1 MDKKKILLVAL
12 GHLSCD
18 VNGGALPAVLP
29 FVRAAYGLNYQATA
43 GLMFAYS
50 CLSSLIQPLF
60 GLLSDRFSRPW
71 FIPLGVLLAGC
82 GLAAVGWMSGYWSIF
97 AAIVASGVG
106 SALFH
111 PEGARLAN
119 RVSGEHK
126 AVGMSIFSIGGN
138 CGFVLGPLLATAAL
152 GALGLA
158 GTTVFAVLAC
168 TTAGGLLWHVARM
181 QACAAGA
188 RAVAAVHDD
197 GEDVPAN
204 DWGQFARLTVV
215 IVARAIAFVGCNTF
229 IPLYWVSAFGQTKA
243 TAALA
248 LTFFCVCGV
257 ISNVFG
263 GMLSDRFGC
272 RTIIRCVFPLIP
284 LAALL
289 FSQCSSL
296 YAAWAVLPLLGFS
309 LYAPFSA
316 QVVLGQQYL
325 ARNIGFASGVTLGL
339 ATTLGGITAPL
350 LGWIA
355 DTYGMVRTFETLAV
369 IAAAGAV
376 FAQTL
381 RPRKLS
387 DQKRSAQ
394 NA

>member
-1 MDKKKILLVAL
+1 MDRKKILLVAL

-29 FVRAAYGLNYQATA
+29 FLRAGFGLSYQATA

-82 GLAAVGWMSGYWSIF
+82 GLAAVGWMSGYWSVF
-97 AAIVASGVG
+97 AAIAVSGVG

-111 PEGARLAN
+111 PEGARFAN
-119 RVSGEHK
+119 RVSGDHK
-126 AVGMSIFSIGGN
+126 AVGMSFFSIGGN
-138 CGFVLGPLLATAAL
+138 SGFVLGPLLATAAL
-152 GALGLA
+152 GAVGLA
-158 GTTVFAVLAC
+158 GTTVFAALAVI
-168 TTAGGLLWHVARM
+168 TAGCLLWNVSHMRVPAPP
-181 QACAAGA
+181 AADGGT
-188 RAVAAVHDD
+188 AAPDAE
-197 GEDVPAN
+197 GSAPAN
-204 DWGQFARLTVV
+204 DWAQFARLTVV
-215 IVARAIAFVGCNTF
+215 IVARAVAFVGFNTF

-243 TAALA
+243 AGALA
-248 LTFFCVCGV
+248 LTVFCICGV

-272 RTIIRCVFPLIP
+272 RAVIRTVFPLVP
-284 LAALL
+284 LAALA
-289 FSQCSSL
+289 FSLSSSL
-296 YAAWAVLPLLGFS
+296 HAAWAALPLLGFA

-355 DTYGMVRTFETLAV
+355 DNYGMVRTFETLAA
-369 IAAAGAV
+369 IGAAGAV
-376 FAQTL
+376 FAWTL
-381 RPRKLS
+381 RPAASPGGTR
-387 DQKRSAQ
+387 A
-394 NA
+394 

>member
-1 MDKKKILLVAL
+1 MDKKKILLVSL

-18 VNGGALPAVLP
+18 VNSGALPAVLP

-106 SALFH
+106 TALFH

-119 RVSGEHK
+119 RVSGGHK

-158 GTTVFAVLAC
+158 GTTVFAVLASI
-168 TTAGGLLWHVARM
+168 TAGCLLWHVAHM
-181 QACAAGA
+181 QGTLAAGG
-188 RAVAAVHDD
+188 RAQLAAHDD
-197 GEDVPAN
+197 KEDVPDN

-215 IVARAIAFVGCNTF
+215 IVSRAIAFVGCNTF

-248 LTFFCVCGV
+248 LTFFNVCGV
-257 ISNVFG
+257 ISNVCG

-272 RTIIRCVFPLIP
+272 RTIIRRVFPLIP

-289 FSQCSSL
+289 FSKCSSL

-325 ARNIGFASGVTLGL
+325 ARNIGFASGITLGL
-339 ATTLGGITAPL
+339 ATTLGGVTAPL

-355 DTYGMVRTFETLAV
+355 DTYGMVRMFETLAL

-381 RPRKLS
+381 RPRKVQCGL
-387 DQKRSAQ
+387 Q
-394 NA
+394 